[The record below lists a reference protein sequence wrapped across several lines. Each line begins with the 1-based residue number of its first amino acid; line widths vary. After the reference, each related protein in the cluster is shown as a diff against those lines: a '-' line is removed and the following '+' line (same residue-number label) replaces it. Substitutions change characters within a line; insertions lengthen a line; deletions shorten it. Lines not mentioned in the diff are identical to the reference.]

1 MGKFVIALLISFA
14 FSVDAIAIHICD
26 RTSEYL
32 DSCFKRRVLR
42 KDQMLQSSILVSG
55 TYQRSRNAGS
65 IEGGRYSFM
74 LDCKAVSKIDSVYSG
89 ILELGF
95 DGKLGFSGQPSMP
108 LLKSDDNWTI
118 FAYWF
123 ESRKK
128 LVRPT
133 FLIQVNSTLINQYD
147 PETRLLQQGF
157 FLPATFHMAY
167 GWKLLQDSNAW
178 SIDLMVADFRWKR
191 YKASGQELTISYAEV
206 GAFIKFQ
213 FNGTI
218 SKFLT
223 AVVAFEGEFAN
234 SNRDGYSY
242 RASSRVTWSVWGPMR
257 ISMVSTAQRDRPDGR
272 SLWSAFLTIG
282 FGFDWKH

>member
-1 MGKFVIALLISFA
+1 
-14 FSVDAIAIHICD
+14 
-26 RTSEYL
+26 
-32 DSCFKRRVLR
+32 
-42 KDQMLQSSILVSG
+42 
-55 TYQRSRNAGS
+55 
-65 IEGGRYSFM
+65 M

-242 RASSRVTWSVWGPMR
+242 NGKEVILAGQLNWQFQFRTSIEHFFPQNPDEVGNWGDNNLHMFGNLALVTVSGNSRFSNLVPSSKIKSYPSIINQSLKLKVMSEMIDNGNSDWTQDEAS
-257 ISMVSTAQRDRPDGR
+257 
-272 SLWSAFLTIG
+272 
-282 FGFDWKH
+282 KHQEEMFKLIEKDINYKT